1 MVCEAVDWVMFGLV
15 VVLFVAVVALYIFI
29 VPSYVALLGLAA
41 QYGSEDPC
49 GRFGMF
55 MVSMLMAFFVGFC
68 NFKTLGEGRQG
79 RKGQGRVKLK
89 YFCFSFPHGL

>member
-41 QYGSEDPC
+41 QYGFEDPC

-55 MVSMLMAFFVGFC
+55 MVSVLMAFFMGFVASRLLE
-68 NFKTLGEGRQG
+68 KDG
-79 RKGQGRVKLK
+79 KGGKDK
-89 YFCFSFPHGL
+89 EE